1 MASEQ
6 ARELRQQGI
15 AAAKAGEKEQA
26 RQLLQQALRLEP
38 RNEAAWVWLMS
49 VARDQRERLICLHR
63 LLEVNPQSTVGLQ
76 SLQALGLTREQL
88 AQQATGKAPQIQA
101 MPPRQITEP
110 PAPPPGVPIPTPQ
123 QVVEAQ
129 GQVDAIIREYLAP
142 LSGYKNVTWVHK
154 TKKRAGER
162 DATLLNVY
170 LASGAAVVILLVLV
184 GGFLIVW
191 NNPEL
196 RGVVF
201 APTQTPSFTP
211 APPTLTPTP
220 TLGVTPTSSPTPEQ
234 TYTPS
239 PTVPP
244 ELPDGASTQFPQ
256 PTPLYPLPE
265 RPVRDAVAIWNNGDL
280 EAALP
285 LLEVEVTQVSI
296 SFDPNPYYYRA
307 LALAESGETDTAL
320 QLLSDGESRLQNAP
334 NPRFQALLDTGIA
347 QINLKLAE
355 TALQSGDSDEAR
367 LYLNNVQDRAEAAI
381 EGDPRLVQAHLAL
394 ARFYSLQDDDE
405 RAVSVLNEGL
415 VIPELA
421 GDVNLLVA
429 RGEAF
434 FRLEEY
440 DQAIYQAFL
449 ALYVEPAN
457 EQAHLLRVRAALA
470 ENQPGLAVN
479 YVEAYLLGYPGSITG
494 FTLRG
499 DAFLMEGKTDLALEN
514 YNRALAGGTDV
525 PAAVNALVARG
536 RIYMQVRRFA
546 DARDDFAQAFLLS
559 DDLNVQALRMQAA
572 YEAGNYATAE
582 RDAEKLL
589 GQGVLPDAEIQ
600 LLQAR
605 LLVDRAAAGNREAY
619 QEALDLLDASVR
631 RVSDELQPVANEY
644 RARTYYNLE
653 SYDEALRAVDTA
665 LAAAETGGRHYLR
678 GLILEAQDETEAA
691 IREYEWVALWGQVY
705 PYAFLPDTV
714 TRLENLLEAES

>member
-6 ARELRQQGI
+6 ARELRQRGI
-15 AAAKAGEKEQA
+15 AAAKAGQKEQA

-101 MPPRQITEP
+101 MPSRPITEP
-110 PAPPPGVPIPTPQ
+110 SSPPPGIPIPTPQ

-129 GQVDAIIREYLAP
+129 SQVDVIIREYLAP

-162 DATLLNVY
+162 DATLLNIY
-170 LASGAAVVILLVLV
+170 LAGGAAVAILLVLI

-196 RGVVF
+196 RGIVF

-244 ELPDGASTQFPQ
+244 ELPDGAATQFPQ

-265 RPVRDAVAIWNNGDL
+265 RPVRDAVAIWKNGDL

-334 NPRFQALLDTGIA
+334 NSRFQALLDTGIA
-347 QINLKLAE
+347 QVNLKLAE
-355 TALQSGDSDEAR
+355 TALQSGDRDEAR

-394 ARFYSLQDDDE
+394 ARFFSLQDDDE

-415 VIPELA
+415 VVPELA

-429 RGEAF
+429 RGEAY

-479 YVEAYLLGYPGSITG
+479 YVEAYLLDYPGSITG

-514 YNRALAGGTDV
+514 YNRALAGGTDA

-546 DARDDFAQAFLLS
+546 NARDDFAQAFLLS
-559 DDLNVQALRMQAA
+559 DDLNIQALRMQAA

-605 LLVDRAAAGNREAY
+605 LLVDRAAAGNSEAY
-619 QEALDLLDASVR
+619 QEALDLLDASAG
-631 RVSDELQPVANEY
+631 RVSDSLQPVVNEY
-644 RARTYYNLE
+644 RARAYYNLE
-653 SYDEALRAVDTA
+653 SYDEALRSVDTA
-665 LAAAETGGRHYLR
+665 LTASETGGRHYLR
-678 GLILEAQDETEAA
+678 GLILEAQGETEAA